1 MNRLTR
7 TYTDEELKLFKEEMK
22 EPIDDYV
29 EKDNVG
35 RSQIIHKL
43 GQLEDIE
50 DKIGIEIVDF
60 FKLRDAKKLYLLR
73 VKGYAEI
80 IGIDLQTMEI
90 HVHRKIGCPKNYN
103 LKIRNFGKTWLFE
116 KPKK

>member
-1 MNRLTR
+1 MRLTEKIK
-7 TYTDEELKLFKEEMK
+7 DSKGEERVFTK
-22 EPIDDYV
+22 YV
-29 EKDNVG
+29 KDN
-35 RSQIIHKL
+35 QKL
-43 GQLEDIE
+43 KDEKLCKIEDIE

-80 IGIDLQTMEI
+80 IGIDMGTMEI
-90 HVHRKIGCPKNYN
+90 HVDRKRGCPKNYN

-116 KPKK
+116 KPKR